1 MDEACNVPVDS
12 MREVALATLKL
23 VAEDGRELA
32 PTEVLIAP
40 RDAA

>member
-1 MDEACNVPVDS
+1 MGEACNVPVGS
-12 MREVALATLKL
+12 THEAPLAKPKL

-32 PTEVLIAP
+32 PTGVLIAP